1 MLIGNPQSAAAI
13 VRVASDL
20 RDKFSPSMTVF
31 EVLRDIAHDIRDKWR
46 GIINIKRAELG
57 MHLEHEIVYDLVK
70 DFGYEVCS
78 CS

>member
-1 MLIGNPQSAAAI
+1 MIGNPGSAAAI

-20 RDKFSPSMTVF
+20 RDNFSPSMSVF
-31 EVLRDIAHDIRDKWR
+31 DVLVDIAHDIRDKWL
-46 GIINIKRAELG
+46 GINSRRPELG
-57 MHLEHEIVYDLVK
+57 MRLEHEIVYDLFR